1 MLLIVGGILLIG
13 DGRYQNYDL
22 HVHSLLPLEVRCKC
36 TLQYN
41 VMITVIEL
49 KNGPFI
55 WHDIE
60 TAAVFNSA

>member
-1 MLLIVGGILLIG
+1 MPLIVGGILLIG

-41 VMITVIEL
+41 VMITVIE
-49 KNGPFI
+49 
-55 WHDIE
+55 
-60 TAAVFNSA
+60 